1 MADAPA
7 TLEEKINATI
17 DDKLTDKADDKQD
30 KKVEKPAAASEKK
43 SAAKSDDDADDDA
56 GQKDE
61 KDEKKPDIK
70 GKKESAAESDDDD
83 ADAEDEDKKS
93 DAKAKSGDEKKG
105 EDADEDEDEEDDAP
119 AITPEFKAALAKQR
133 LDFRSL
139 EGLSPKEQKVVF
151 EHAKRLNQAF
161 TRAQMEA
168 TAFRKEKATF
178 ETERTYQTK
187 NPDRYIADLLAKE
200 PELLERVNK
209 ELERRQNPVYAE
221 ALEKD
226 RAADRKLAE
235 AAVSASESKAEAVQE
250 RVATWN
256 ASTARAAKEAGL
268 PEEFANEAV
277 ANAILQRRAE
287 GEKVEDIEL
296 SDDDIEEIVAERT
309 AIFKKHVGAH
319 KAASTREAKNK
330 YVKEKAEDAKNTK
343 SVKPKAGSIE
353 RKPVTGEKPKDLGD
367 FIDRWTTAN
376 VG

>member
-1 MADAPA
+1 MLM
-7 TLEEKINATI
+7 TTRTRKMRRT
-17 DDKLTDKADDKQD
+17 
-30 KKVEKPAAASEKK
+30 KK
-43 SAAKSDDDADDDA
+43 SPTPKAKRNLTLMT
-56 GQKDE
+56 
-61 KDEKKPDIK
+61 
-70 GKKESAAESDDDD
+70 DDDD
-83 ADAEDEDKKS
+83 DDAEDEDKKS

-105 EDADEDEDEEDDAP
+105 EDADEDEDEEDDDAA

-187 NPDRYIADLLAKE
+187 NPDRYIADLLVKE

-235 AAVSASESKAEAVQE
+235 AAVSASESKAEVVQE

-296 SDDDIEEIVAERT
+296 SDDDIESIVAERT

>member
-17 DDKLTDKADDKQD
+17 DEKLVDKADDKKE
-30 KKVEKPAAASEKK
+30 KKDEKSAPASEKK
-43 SAAKSDDDADDDA
+43 PAAKADEKADDVDDDAD
-56 GQKDE
+56 E
-61 KDEKKPDIK
+61 KEKKKSD
-70 GKKESAAESDDDD
+70 ATVDDDDD
-83 ADAEDEDKKS
+83 AD
-93 DAKAKSGDEKKG
+93 DEKKG
-105 EDADEDEDEEDDAP
+105 EDADEDEDEEDDDDA

-133 LDFRSL
+133 LDLRSL

-161 TRAQMEA
+161 TRAQMDA
-168 TAFRKEKATF
+168 TKFRKEKAEF
-178 ETERTYQTK
+178 ETERAYQTK
-187 NPDRYIADLLAKE
+187 NPDRYIADLLVKE
-200 PELLERVNK
+200 PDLLERVNK

-226 RAADRKLAE
+226 RAADKKLA
-235 AAVSASESKAEAVQE
+235 AAQVTESESKAEEIQE
-250 RVATWN
+250 RVVTWN

-296 SDDDIEEIVAERT
+296 SDEEIDEIVAQQAT
-309 AIFKKHVGAH
+309 IFRKHVGAH

-353 RKPVTGEKPKDLGD
+353 RKQVTGEKPKDLGD
-367 FIDRWTTAN
+367 FIQRWTTAN

>member
-17 DDKLTDKADDKQD
+17 DTKLVDKADDKKE
-30 KKVEKPAAASEKK
+30 KKGEKPAAAEKK
-43 SAAKSDDDADDDA
+43 PVAKADDADDADDKDEKESEAKPGADDGDADDDA
-56 GQKDE
+56 DE
-61 KDEKKPDIK
+61 DKKPDTKAKSGEEKK
-70 GKKESAAESDDDD
+70 GENADEDDDEEDDDD
-83 ADAEDEDKKS
+83 A
-93 DAKAKSGDEKKG
+93 
-105 EDADEDEDEEDDAP
+105 P
-119 AITPEFKAALAKQR
+119 ITPEFKAALAKQR

-161 TRAQMEA
+161 TRAQMEG
-168 TAFRKEKATF
+168 TKFRKEKAEF

-187 NPDRYIADLLAKE
+187 NPDRYIADLIVKN
-200 PELLERVNK
+200 PDLLELVNK

-226 RAADRKLAE
+226 RAADKKLAQ
-235 AAVSASESKAEAVQE
+235 AAVNESESKAEEIQE
-250 RVATWN
+250 RVSTWN

-296 SDDDIEEIVAERT
+296 SDEEIDEIVAEQAT
-309 AIFKKHVGAH
+309 IFRKHVGAH

>member
-1 MADAPA
+1 
-7 TLEEKINATI
+7 
-17 DDKLTDKADDKQD
+17 
-30 KKVEKPAAASEKK
+30 
-43 SAAKSDDDADDDA
+43 
-56 GQKDE
+56 
-61 KDEKKPDIK
+61 
-70 GKKESAAESDDDD
+70 
-83 ADAEDEDKKS
+83 
-93 DAKAKSGDEKKG
+93 
-105 EDADEDEDEEDDAP
+105 
-119 AITPEFKAALAKQR
+119 
-133 LDFRSL
+133 
-139 EGLSPKEQKVVF
+139 
-151 EHAKRLNQAF
+151 
-161 TRAQMEA
+161 MEA
-168 TAFRKEKATF
+168 TKFRKEKAEF

-187 NPDRYIADLLAKE
+187 NPDRYIADLLTKE
-200 PELLERVNK
+200 PDLLERVNK

-226 RAADRKLAE
+226 RAADKKLA
-235 AAVSASESKAEAVQE
+235 AAQVTESESKAEEIQE
-250 RVATWN
+250 RVVTWN

-296 SDDDIEEIVAERT
+296 SDEEIDEIIAER
-309 AIFKKHVGAH
+309 AAVFKKHVGAH

>member
-17 DDKLTDKADDKQD
+17 DEKLVDKGDDK
-30 KKVEKPAAASEKK
+30 KEKAEEKPATKADAG
-43 SAAKSDDDADDDA
+43 ADDDADEKEEKKADAADDA
-56 GQKDE
+56 GDDADE
-61 KDEKKPDIK
+61 EEGKEKKP
-70 GKKESAAESDDDD
+70 A
-83 ADAEDEDKKS
+83 
-93 DAKAKSGDEKKG
+93 AKAKSGDEKEG
-105 EDADEDEDEEDDAP
+105 DGADEDEDAEDDDDA

-133 LDFRSL
+133 LDLRSL

-161 TRAQMEA
+161 TRAQMDA
-168 TAFRKEKATF
+168 TKFRKDKAEF
-178 ETERTYQTK
+178 ETERAYQTK
-187 NPDRYIADLLAKE
+187 NPDRYIADLLVKE
-200 PELLERVNK
+200 PDLLERVNK

-226 RAADRKLAE
+226 RAADKKLA
-235 AAVSASESKAEAVQE
+235 AAQVTESESKAEEIQE
-250 RVATWN
+250 RVVTWN

-296 SDDDIEEIVAERT
+296 SDEEIDEIIAER
-309 AIFKKHVGAH
+309 AAVFKKHVGAH

-353 RKPVTGEKPKDLGD
+353 RKPVSGEKPKDLGD